1 MKHKYQLLINKRESI
16 GLGNFNDLK
25 AFIESSNDMDDIYQT
40 LKNGMQIKT
49 KKYWFDC
56 IWLYDCWYA

>member
-16 GLGNFNDLK
+16 DLGNFNDLK

-49 KKYWFDC
+49 KKY
-56 IWLYDCWYA
+56 